1 MQNLKRI
8 EVDSLEVFSPE
19 SDAQLTFPPVLGL
32 AGGAHADVSSPA
44 RILQQRL
51 LEEMQAEAA
60 EDDGQR
66 WSPRMTLL
74 FCSGVS
80 MAIWGVVALGVAV
93 LHH

>member
-8 EVDSLEVFSPE
+8 DVDSLEVFSPE
-19 SDAQLTFPPVLGL
+19 SDTQLTFAPVLGL
-32 AGGAHADVSSPA
+32 AGGAHAEVSSPA

-60 EDDGQR
+60 DDDGVR
-66 WSPRMTLL
+66 WSPRRTLL
-74 FCSGVS
+74 FSVAAS
-80 MAIWGVVALGVAV
+80 MSLWAVIALGVAA